1 MAIKQHYKRNKNSGL
16 LLRLTLVLLIF
27 IAIGALFGRKYYRW
41 VFAGNVILAEQTD
54 PYLYIHTGAN
64 FDDVVAALKS
74 NHFLKDETSFIWI
87 ANIKQY
93 NTKVK
98 PGRYRLTNGM
108 NNNALVNLLR
118 SGNQTPV
125 RVTFNN
131 IRTKAQLAGVISQRI
146 EADSLSLLTLLND
159 DNFFRSF
166 NLNSETALT
175 LFIPNTYEFWWNT
188 SAEQFIQKMYTEH
201 QRFWTEERL
210 NLAKACNLTPL
221 EVSILAAIVDEE
233 TIKADEK
240 PLVAGLY
247 LNRLDKG
254 IRLQADP
261 TIKYAIG
268 DFTVN
273 RILNKD
279 LETDSSYNTYM
290 YAGLPPGPIRIPSVS
305 GIDAVLRHTDHNYL
319 YMCAKDDFS
328 GYHNFAK
335 TLAQHNRNAAK
346 YRKAL
351 REKRIFR

>member
-1 MAIKQHYKRNKNSGL
+1 MALKQRYKRKQSGGL
-16 LLRLTLVLLIF
+16 LFRLMILLLLVIT
-27 IAIGALFGRKYYRW
+27 IGGFFGRKYYQW
-41 VFAGNVILAEQTD
+41 VFAPNVTILETAD
-54 PYLYIHTGAN
+54 PFLYIPTNSA
-64 FDDVVAALKS
+64 FDDVVELLKKG
-74 NHFLKDETSFIWI
+74 NYLKDEKGFTWV

-93 NTKVK
+93 STNIK
-98 PGRYRLTNGM
+98 PGRYQLKNGL
-108 NNNALVNLLR
+108 NNNELVNLLR
-118 SGNQTPV
+118 SGRQTAV
-125 RVTFNN
+125 KVTFNN
-131 IRTKAQLAGVISQRI
+131 IRTREQLAGVISQRI
-146 EADSLSLLTLLND
+146 EADSIALLDVLN
-159 DNFFRSF
+159 NNQFFKQF
-166 NLNSETALT
+166 NLDQETALT

-188 SAEQFIQKMYTEH
+188 SAESFIKRMHTEH
-201 QRFWTEERL
+201 TRFWNAERL
-210 NLAKACNLTPL
+210 KLAKACNLSPV

-240 PLVAGLY
+240 PQVAGLY
-247 LNRLDKG
+247 LNRLAKG

-279 LETDSSYNTYM
+279 LETDSPYNTYM

-305 GIDAVLRHTDHNYL
+305 GIDAVLKHTQHKYL

-335 TLAQHNRNAAK
+335 TLSQHNQNAAK

-351 REKRIFR
+351 HARKIFR

>member
-1 MAIKQHYKRNKNSGL
+1 MMIAL
-16 LLRLTLVLLIF
+16 LVMM
-27 IAIGALFGRKYYRW
+27 IAGGVFGRKYYRW
-41 VFAGNVILAEQTD
+41 VFAPNVILTETTD
-54 PYLYIHTGAN
+54 PFLYIPTHAE
-64 FDDVVAALKS
+64 FEDVVDLLK
-74 NHFLKDETSFIWI
+74 NGNYLQEENGFRWV
-87 ANIKQY
+87 ANLKQY
-93 NTKVK
+93 STNVK
-98 PGRYRLTNGM
+98 PGRYQLKNGL
-108 NNNALVNLLR
+108 NNNDLVNLLR
-118 SGNQTPV
+118 SGRQTAV
-125 RVTFNN
+125 KVTFNN
-131 IRTKAQLAGVISQRI
+131 IRTREQLAGVISQRI
-146 EADSLSLLTLLND
+146 EADSITLLNTLND
-159 DNFFRSF
+159 DQLFKNFD
-166 NLNSETALT
+166 LNKETALT

-188 SAEQFIQKMYTEH
+188 SAENFVKRMHKEYL
-201 QRFWTEERL
+201 RFWTEERL
-210 NLAKACNLTPL
+210 QLAEACHLTPV

-279 LETDSSYNTYM
+279 LETDSPYNTYM

-305 GIDAVLRHTDHNYL
+305 GIEAVLNHTPHKYY

-335 TLAQHNRNAAK
+335 TLSQHNQNAAK

-351 REKRIFR
+351 RERKIFR